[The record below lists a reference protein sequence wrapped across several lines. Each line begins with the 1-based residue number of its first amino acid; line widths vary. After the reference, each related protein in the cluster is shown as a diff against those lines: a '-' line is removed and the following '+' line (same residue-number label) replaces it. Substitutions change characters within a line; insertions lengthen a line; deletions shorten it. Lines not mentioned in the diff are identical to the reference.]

1 MDSVPETGISRPKA
15 ASRNASS
22 DGAAAPAKTVSHNLN
37 GQRLGRKGRDTRE
50 RIISAAQALL
60 ASPEPVPITLS
71 AVARQ
76 ASLGMTSLYLYF
88 SDLTELVLAVLEPVM
103 KTAEDAYI
111 GPMRTRWPDDALNAC
126 CNAFVSAY
134 YDFWCKHARL
144 LHLRNSM
151 ADQHDRRIVIHRVRS
166 AQQVISLLAEQMD
179 GNAGSGNLRAN
190 DMATVLLTGIERT
203 VTLATDADVKE
214 IMDQRHPDQL
224 RERLNAVARLLELG
238 IRDIR
243 GSDAGRSA
251 D

>member
-1 MDSVPETGISRPKA
+1 MDSVPDTGTLRPKA
-15 ASRNASS
+15 ASRKSSS
-22 DGAAAPAKTVSHNLN
+22 DGAAAPAMAVSHNLN

-50 RIISAAQALL
+50 RIIAAAQALL

-103 KTAEDAYI
+103 ATAEDAYI
-111 GPMRTRWPDDALNAC
+111 GAMRTRWPDDELNAC

-151 ADQHDRRIVIHRVRS
+151 ADLHDKRIVIHRVRS

-179 GNAGSGNLRAN
+179 GNTGAGDLRAD

-214 IMDQRHPDQL
+214 IMDQRRPEHL

-243 GSDAGRSA
+243 GSNAGRSA